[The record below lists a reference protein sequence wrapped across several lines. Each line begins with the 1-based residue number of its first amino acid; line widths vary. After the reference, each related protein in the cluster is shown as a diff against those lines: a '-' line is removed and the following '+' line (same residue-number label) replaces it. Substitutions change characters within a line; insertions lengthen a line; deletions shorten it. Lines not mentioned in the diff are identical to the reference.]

1 MLAEDRCIVLVL
13 VMSAAVVLSIAAG
26 AILLLQRPSVEMRVT
41 DVGMVP
47 DAPQVGMTEVHVH
60 LILRNVGSSQ
70 THFAWFTLFAYDP
83 TTDSL
88 FDTWAH
94 MEVRLNP
101 GETRTFS
108 ETANVTGHPS
118 GVAFTMKLFPSRAPS
133 WETSLEPDR
142 PVTWTG

>member
-1 MLAEDRCIVLVL
+1 MLAQHRRIVLVL
-13 VMSAAVVLSIAAG
+13 AISAAVVLSIGAG
-26 AILLLQRPSVEMRVT
+26 AILLLRPSVEMRVT

-47 DAPQVGMTEVHVH
+47 DSPQVGMTEVHVQ

-70 THFAWFTLFAYDP
+70 AHFAWFTLFAYDP
-83 TTDSL
+83 TTGSL
-88 FDTWAH
+88 FETWAH

-101 GETRTFS
+101 GETWRLS
-108 ETANVTGHPS
+108 GTANVTGHPS
-118 GVAFTMKLFPSRAPS
+118 GVAFTMKLFPSQAPS